1 MSAPASG
8 AETVLAQL
16 MRQAA
21 ERGADIV
28 TLRAI
33 AEEAGEQAA
42 ARALAR
48 AGLSDEAA
56 RADLAELRGLLAAWR
71 DARRGAMRAFFAW
84 IGRAAVAL
92 LLAAMA
98 VRIGWDRP

>member
-1 MSAPASG
+1 MSAPPTG
-8 AETVLAQL
+8 VLAQL

-21 ERGADIV
+21 QDGADLV
-28 TLRAI
+28 TLRAV

-42 ARALAR
+42 TRALAR

-71 DARRGAMRAFFAW
+71 DAKRGAWAAVFAW
-84 IGRAAVAL
+84 IGRAAVAV
-92 LLAAMA
+92 LLAGIA
-98 VRIGWDRP
+98 VRLGWKDWP

>member
-1 MSAPASG
+1 VTA
-8 AETVLAQL
+8 VLAQL

-21 ERGADIV
+21 EAGADLV

-42 ARALAR
+42 TRALAR

-56 RADLAELRGLLAAWR
+56 RADMAELRELLAAWR
-71 DARRGAMRAFFAW
+71 DARRGAWRAVFAW
-84 IGRAAVAL
+84 IGRAVVAV
-92 LLAAMA
+92 LLAAIAM
-98 VRIGWDRP
+98 RLGWEERP